1 MKKRSTLLVK
11 KSDGVIVS
19 LLNDD
24 DDSSSSVNLQDSF
37 TERKLSISDD
47 TFVQRKKQNNP
58 STTNSVS
65 GNKRKYIC
73 TFPNCGKGFTTSG
86 HLARHNRIH
95 TGEKNFQCLMP
106 GCTSKFSRQDNMM
119 QHYRTH

>member
-1 MKKRSTLLVK
+1 
-11 KSDGVIVS
+11 
-19 LLNDD
+19 LNDD

-47 TFVQRKKQNNP
+47 TFAQRKKQNNP

-73 TFPNCGKGFTTSG
+73 TFPNCGKGFTT
-86 HLARHNRIH
+86 R
-95 TGEKNFQCLMP
+95 
-106 GCTSKFSRQDNMM
+106 
-119 QHYRTH
+119 